1 MDAYGWGMSGPSI
14 ERRDELDRR
23 VRAIG
28 WDDAAVEF
36 GSPQRCRVAAMM
48 VEADLIGPRLRP
60 LFPNRGQWE
69 TMVEYTTMKLTEK
82 IVGVGLGSKTG
93 QWNWDGLWNP
103 REGTSFSGWVRQTA
117 VSVAKRNG
125 RRVLHGGHELAAS
138 RFEDEDGYN
147 PVWDDRSSSPVNVGT
162 ASGGPFDLVPDLT
175 VPRPIGAD
183 RRMLTRL
190 LTDGSAE
197 AMTARARTMG
207 WWHPTLDEVGSDGVC
222 AALLL
227 QPVSRRQKGA
237 LAAMLPDVAELAD
250 LYEATQMSADP
261 RDVGPLRR
269 RVTAEARRLGRVE
282 WSVWCRLGTAA
293 ARLAVS

>member
-1 MDAYGWGMSGPSI
+1 MSGPSI
-14 ERRDELDRR
+14 EERDELDRR
-23 VRAIG
+23 VRAID
-28 WDDAAVEF
+28 WNDVAVEF
-36 GSPQRCRVAAMM
+36 RSPQRCHVAAMM
-48 VEADLIGPRLRP
+48 VESGLIGARLRP

-69 TMVEYTTMKLTEK
+69 TMVEYTTVKLTEK
-82 IVGVGLGSKTG
+82 IIGIGLGSKTG
-93 QWNWDGLWNP
+93 QWNWEGLWDP
-103 REGTSFSGWVRQTA
+103 HMETSFSGWVRQTA

-125 RRVLHGGHELAAS
+125 RRVLHGGHELTAS

-147 PVWDDRSSSPVNVGT
+147 PVWDDRSSSPVNVG
-162 ASGGPFDLVPDLT
+162 AAPGGPFDLVPDLT

-190 LTDGSAE
+190 LTDEGAE
-197 AMTARARTMG
+197 AMTARARAMG

-237 LAAMLPDVAELAD
+237 LAAMLPDVACLAR
-250 LYEATQMSADP
+250 LYEATQMSSEP

-269 RVTAEARRLGRVE
+269 RVAAEAQRLGCVE
-282 WSVWCRLGTAA
+282 WEVWCRLGTAA
-293 ARLAVS
+293 ARLAVG